1 MSGFITS
8 VSLGAAPD
16 WKSVFSSWGGACDLS
31 PNPCV
36 VTMDSDKNVTVT
48 FNPNFQAILAGDT
61 GTGFATLQS
70 AYNATVNGSTILA
83 HIHDFYEDLLF
94 DQARTITLDGGK
106 APDDAS
112 YQTTTGYTS
121 LVGTLSIANGAVTIQ
136 NIIIK

>member
-1 MSGFITS
+1 
-8 VSLGAAPD
+8 LGAAPD

-36 VTMDSDKNVTVT
+36 LTMDSDKNVTVT

-70 AYNATVNGSTILA
+70 AYNATINGSTILA
-83 HIHDFYEDLLF
+83 HVHDFYEDLIF
-94 DQARTITLDGGK
+94 DQMRTITLDGGK
-106 APDDAS
+106 DPNDAS

-121 LVGTLSIANGAVTIQ
+121 LVGTLSVANGEVTIH